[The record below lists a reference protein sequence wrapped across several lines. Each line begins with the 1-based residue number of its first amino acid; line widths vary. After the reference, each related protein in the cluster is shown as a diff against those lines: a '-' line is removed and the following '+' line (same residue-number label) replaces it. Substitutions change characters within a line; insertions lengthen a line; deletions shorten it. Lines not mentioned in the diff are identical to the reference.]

1 MNRYLISGLAVSGF
15 ALFSCVTEPCGC
27 TPAVTRLIVVGTV
40 SQADETPVADAA
52 IAVGEQGTSCPPS
65 GQPDDEF
72 FIIGEATSD
81 AAGAFLADVLST
93 SGPGERCVIV
103 RAAAGNDTTRVAGVA
118 EFRLDGEPD
127 TLTVAITLGGE

>member
-1 MNRYLISGLAVSGF
+1 MNRYLISGLAVSGC

-40 SQADETPVADAA
+40 SGPDETPVADAA

-65 GQPDDEF
+65 DQPGEEF
-72 FIIGEATSD
+72 FIIGEATTD
-81 AAGAFLADVLST
+81 AAGAFLADVISS

-103 RAAAGNDTTRVAGVA
+103 RAAARSDTARVAGIA

-127 TLTVAITLGGE
+127 TLTVAITLNGE